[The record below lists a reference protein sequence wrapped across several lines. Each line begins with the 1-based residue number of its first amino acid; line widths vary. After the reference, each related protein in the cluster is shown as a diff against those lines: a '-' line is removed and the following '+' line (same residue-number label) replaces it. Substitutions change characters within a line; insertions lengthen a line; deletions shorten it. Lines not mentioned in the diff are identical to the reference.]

1 MSARRFLLLLSLS
14 LLSNVVDAFGS
25 VPDMP
30 DSGFGGSFDCGH
42 NFELKEFPACIMF
55 YGSMDKDASDCAQP
69 GFEFRASIQARGI
82 DDTQFDCLSFSTSES
97 ECQGQAAATYST
109 WGQAYKCA

>member
-1 MSARRFLLLLSLS
+1 MKRMSARRFLLLLSLS

-25 VPDMP
+25 VPD
-30 DSGFGGSFDCGH
+30 GGGGGSGDGGH
-42 NFELKEFPACIMF
+42 NCELKEFPACIMF

-69 GFEFRASIQARGI
+69 GFEFRASIQPSGI
-82 DDTQFDCLSFSTSES
+82 DDTKFDCLSFSTSES
-97 ECQGQAAATYST
+97 ECQGH